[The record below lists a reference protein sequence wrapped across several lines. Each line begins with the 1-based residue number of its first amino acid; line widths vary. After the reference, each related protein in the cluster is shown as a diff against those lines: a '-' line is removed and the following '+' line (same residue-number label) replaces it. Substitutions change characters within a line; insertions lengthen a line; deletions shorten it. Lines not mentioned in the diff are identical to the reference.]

1 MRVTSSGGGSGCG
14 RHAACKGKTSRGQ
27 DSLEHVFRGRART
40 LVDGLANRLAVVNVE
55 TVGETPAE
63 VKYQALVNKLSARL
77 AEVEIDT
84 NNHTLV

>member
-1 MRVTSSGGGSGCG
+1 MLDAVCSTYVATHCLNRRCT
-14 RHAACKGKTSRGQ
+14 
-27 DSLEHVFRGRART
+27 HVFRGRART